1 MIFWNEAQR
10 TYIRQFFDRNL
21 SSKNPLFILLIGQ
34 KGLWKT
40 SFIESFSD
48 EILGVYKRSDFLYIR
63 DCSEELEKT
72 HTIQIETPTTQK
84 TIQLANW
91 EIYENRGVREINSR
105 LQQSAISGKKILFI
119 ENLERMT
126 VSAMNAF
133 LKTCEEPLSQRFIF
147 ATIDSENWV
156 LPTIVSRALLVHFNL
171 LDEQAMRAFLKSQDP
186 DISDEKL
193 GIVLHMSWGKPWIGL
208 EMIKKMNHDSE
219 IEKTLMQ
226 GFKVITEK
234 KSYLMQIDVLK
245 KIKEIWLLAPF
256 INTIIDYF
264 TSVWD
269 STLAQKW
276 INLKKFQAA
285 NISEENSRWYT
296 VLG

>member
-1 MIFWNEAQR
+1 M
-10 TYIRQFFDRNL
+10 
-21 SSKNPLFILLIGQ
+21 IGQ
-34 KGLWKT
+34 KWLWKT
-40 SFIESFSD
+40 SFIESFSE

-126 VSAMNAF
+126 TSAMNAF

-147 ATIDSENWV
+147 ATISSESGV

-171 LDEQAMRAFLKSQDP
+171 LDEQAMRAFLKGQDVV
-186 DISDEKL
+186 ISDEKL
-193 GIVLHMSWGKPWIGL
+193 EIVLHMSWGKPWIAL
-208 EMIKKMNHDSE
+208 EIIKKMNQDSE

-226 GFKVITEK
+226 GFRVITEK
-234 KSYLMQIDVLK
+234 KSHLMQIDILK
-245 KIKEIWLLAPF
+245 KIKEIWLLEPF
-256 INTIIDYF
+256 INTIINHF
-264 TSVWD
+264 TSIWD

-276 INLKKFQAA
+276 INLKKFQVA